1 MSASTLHSFCEKCQG
16 RNSCAVLPLRCCL
29 ELDLYEFYNRW
40 EGVSPT
46 AHHDFLP
53 KYYGNLPLS
62 QLLGFRHS
70 VLFLL

>member
-1 MSASTLHSFCEKCQG
+1 LLLSLEG
-16 RNSCAVLPLRCCL
+16 DCCL

-70 VLFLL
+70 VLILLIGPADLIKGTQA